1 MREDLDTVSGWDSP
15 LAERYRLD
23 GLLGRGSMAD
33 VHLAED
39 TRLRR
44 AVAIKLFRPDPD
56 PLAQQRFGAEAHVL
70 AQLSHPGLV
79 AIYDAGIDSAQPYLV
94 LELVQGESLRSRLL
108 DGPLTPAEVIRLG
121 TNLAAAINHVHQRGI
136 VHRDIKPANILLDT
150 EGNPHL
156 ADFGIALLIGAA
168 ELTNTTEI
176 VGTIA
181 YLAPEQILGTQITP
195 AADIYALGLVLLE
208 SLTGKPVYPEAGN
221 VTPALTR
228 LHRPPRIPPTVPPR
242 LAALL
247 ATMTDTDAHRRP
259 TAEHCADTL
268 RRLNSRPPVAL
279 SPPRGPP
286 ALVRQRSRPYLVG
299 AGAVA
304 AAVAALALTL
314 SPRAP
319 AQGQSTSSAGSGQ
332 ATSHTVPYQPV
343 EVLAPASS
351 ASAVPD
357 TTQDTSV
364 PVTLVAQVPVAP
376 AAAPDLIPN
385 WSSNNQ
391 PTTATSQTSET
402 AIATG
407 TPTAAATATNTATV
421 TVTASDPPTT

>member
-1 MREDLDTVSGWDSP
+1 MRAELNIVSGWDSP
-15 LAERYRLD
+15 LAQRYRLD
-23 GLLGRGSMAD
+23 GLLGCGSMAD
-33 VHLAED
+33 VHQAED

-44 AVAIKLFRPDPD
+44 PVAIKLFRPDPD
-56 PLAQQRFGAEAHVL
+56 PLAQQRIGEEARVL

-79 AIYDAGIDSAQPYLV
+79 SIYDAGIDSARPYLV

-108 DGPLTPAEVIRLG
+108 SGPLTPTEVIRLG
-121 TNLAAAINHVHQRGI
+121 TSLAAAIHHVHQRGI
-136 VHRDIKPANILLDT
+136 VHRDIKPANILLDA
-150 EGNPHL
+150 EGNPHV

-168 ELTNTTEI
+168 ELTNATEI
-176 VGTIA
+176 VGTVA

-195 AADIYALGLVLLE
+195 AADIYALGLILLE
-208 SLTGKPVYPEAGN
+208 SLTGKPVYPETGN

-228 LHRPPRIPPTVPPR
+228 IHRPPRIPPTVPPR

-247 ATMTDTDAHRRP
+247 AAMTDTDAHRRP
-259 TAEHCADTL
+259 TAGHCADTL
-268 RRLNSRPPVAL
+268 RMLNTRPPLAQ
-279 SPPRGPP
+279 SPPHRPP

-299 AGAVA
+299 AGVVT

-319 AQGQSTSSAGSGQ
+319 AQGQAPNSAGSGQ
-332 ATSHTVPYQPV
+332 PTSHTVPYQPV
-343 EVLAPASS
+343 QALDPASP

-357 TTQDTSV
+357 TTQDTPA
-364 PVTLVAQVPVAP
+364 PVTTVAQAPVAP

-391 PTTATSQTSET
+391 PTTATSQTRET
-402 AIATG
+402 ATA
-407 TPTAAATATNTATV
+407 TPTATATTPVLV